1 MNTKENSNYSNNI
14 TDSVIA
20 VNQIVLGSAAS
31 TAMATMYISMAH
43 AAGVG
48 AQNAVSTQNHLNI
61 IGSAA
66 LAAGTGN
73 ILWEG
78 INRQISNMPLSDRI
92 KNYEQMQAIIT
103 GKDAA
108 QDLAENETNTASGNE
123 PKTEGSKPENPPEN
137 ADT

>member
-1 MNTKENSNYSNNI
+1 MTSDRTKNYSNNI
-14 TDSVIA
+14 ADSVMA

-48 AQNAVSTQNHLNI
+48 AQNSVSTQNHLNI
-61 IGSAA
+61 IGTAA

-78 INRQISNMPLSDRI
+78 INRQISNIPLKDRI
-92 KNYEQMQAIIT
+92 KNYEQMQKAIT
-103 GKDAA
+103 GGEQAGDGEPDNLKNKDADVGA
-108 QDLAENETNTASGNE
+108 DAEPRAEGETS
-123 PKTEGSKPENPPEN
+123 
-137 ADT
+137 

>member
-1 MNTKENSNYSNNI
+1 MTSDKTKNYSNNI
-14 TDSVIA
+14 ADSVMA

-48 AQNAVSTQNHLNI
+48 AQNSVSTQNHLNI
-61 IGSAA
+61 IGTAA

-78 INRQISNMPLSDRI
+78 INRQISNMPLKDRI
-92 KNYEQMQAIIT
+92 NNYELMQNAISGNT
-103 GKDAA
+103 QANDGEPDDPKSKDA
-108 QDLAENETNTASGNE
+108 DAEPSADGETS
-123 PKTEGSKPENPPEN
+123 
-137 ADT
+137 